1 MRREKRLGPRYTL
14 TGEPAKKEGRA
25 EGIASDRT
33 ACLLTGGPGS
43 GKTTLIKESL
53 ASYPGGAGGFYTEEI
68 RAGGVRQGF
77 RLATL
82 EGETAVLAHVDLPGP
97 FRVGKYG
104 VDVAA
109 LERAGVKALRKA
121 IEEKRL
127 VVVDEIGKME
137 LFSTAFQEA
146 VAQALERGR
155 VLGTIMLAPHPVAD
169 RIKALP
175 QVQVLLLT
183 RSNFQARLKEV
194 RAWLETV

>member
-1 MRREKRLGPRYTL
+1 M
-14 TGEPAKKEGRA
+14 
-25 EGIASDRT
+25 
-33 ACLLTGGPGS
+33 
-43 GKTTLIKESL
+43 
-53 ASYPGGAGGFYTEEI
+53 AGGFYTEEI

-82 EGETAVLAHVDLPGP
+82 EGETAVMAHVGFPGP

-109 LERAGVKALRKA
+109 LDKVGVKALRKA
-121 IEEKRL
+121 LEERRL

-137 LFSTAFQEA
+137 LFSTAFREA
-146 VAQALERGR
+146 VAQVLERGR

-183 RSNFQARLKEV
+183 RSNFQARLQEV
-194 RAWLETV
+194 RAWLEPG

>member
-1 MRREKRLGPRYTL
+1 
-14 TGEPAKKEGRA
+14 
-25 EGIASDRT
+25 
-33 ACLLTGGPGS
+33 
-43 GKTTLIKESL
+43 
-53 ASYPGGAGGFYTEEI
+53 
-68 RAGGVRQGF
+68 V
-77 RLATL
+77 TL

-97 FRVGKYG
+97 FCVGKYG

-109 LERAGVKALRKA
+109 LERVGVKALRKA

-155 VLGTIMLAPHPVAD
+155 VLGSIMLAPHPVAD

-194 RAWLETV
+194 RAWLETG

>member
-1 MRREKRLGPRYTL
+1 M
-14 TGEPAKKEGRA
+14 
-25 EGIASDRT
+25 
-33 ACLLTGGPGS
+33 
-43 GKTTLIKESL
+43 
-53 ASYPGGAGGFYTEEI
+53 
-68 RAGGVRQGF
+68 
-77 RLATL
+77 TL
-82 EGETAVLAHVDLPGP
+82 EGETAVLAHVGFTGP

-137 LFSTAFQEA
+137 LFSTAFREA

-155 VLGTIMLAPHPVAD
+155 ALGTIMLAPHPVAGG
-169 RIKALP
+169 IKALP

-183 RSNFQARLKEV
+183 RANFRTRLQEV
-194 RAWLETV
+194 RAWLETA

>member
-1 MRREKRLGPRYTL
+1 M
-14 TGEPAKKEGRA
+14 
-25 EGIASDRT
+25 
-33 ACLLTGGPGS
+33 
-43 GKTTLIKESL
+43 
-53 ASYPGGAGGFYTEEI
+53 AGGFYTEEI

-82 EGETAVLAHVDLPGP
+82 EGETAVMAHVGFPGP

-109 LERAGVKALRKA
+109 LDKVGVKALRKA
-121 IEEKRL
+121 LEERRL

-137 LFSTAFQEA
+137 LFSTAFREA
-146 VAQALERGR
+146 VDQAVERGR

-175 QVQVLLLT
+175 QVRVLLLT
-183 RSNFQARLKEV
+183 RPSFQARLQEIK
-194 RAWLETV
+194 AWLETG

>member
-1 MRREKRLGPRYTL
+1 M
-14 TGEPAKKEGRA
+14 
-25 EGIASDRT
+25 
-33 ACLLTGGPGS
+33 
-43 GKTTLIKESL
+43 
-53 ASYPGGAGGFYTEEI
+53 AGGFYTEEI
-68 RAGGVRQGF
+68 RGGGVREGF
-77 RLATL
+77 RLVTL
-82 EGETAVLAHVDLPGP
+82 EGETAVLAHIDLPDP

-109 LERAGVKALRKA
+109 LDRVGAKAIRKA

-137 LFSTAFQEA
+137 LFSTAFQET
-146 VAQALERGR
+146 VAQALEKGR

-175 QVQVLLLT
+175 QVRVLLLT
-183 RSNFQARLKEV
+183 RPSFQARLQEV

>member
-1 MRREKRLGPRYTL
+1 M
-14 TGEPAKKEGRA
+14 
-25 EGIASDRT
+25 
-33 ACLLTGGPGS
+33 
-43 GKTTLIKESL
+43 
-53 ASYPGGAGGFYTEEI
+53 
-68 RAGGVRQGF
+68 
-77 RLATL
+77 
-82 EGETAVLAHVDLPGP
+82 AHVDLPGP

-109 LERAGVKALRKA
+109 LERVGVKALRKA

-175 QVQVLLLT
+175 QVRVLLLT
-183 RSNFQARLKEV
+183 RTNFQARLKEV
-194 RAWLETV
+194 RAWLETA

>member
-1 MRREKRLGPRYTL
+1 M
-14 TGEPAKKEGRA
+14 
-25 EGIASDRT
+25 
-33 ACLLTGGPGS
+33 
-43 GKTTLIKESL
+43 
-53 ASYPGGAGGFYTEEI
+53 AGGFYTEEI

-82 EGETAVLAHVDLPGP
+82 EGETAVMAHADLHGP

-109 LERAGVKALRKA
+109 LEKVGVKALRKA
-121 IEEKRL
+121 MEERRL
-127 VVVDEIGKME
+127 LVVDEIGKME
-137 LFSTAFQEA
+137 LVSTAFREA
-146 VAQALERGR
+146 VAQAVERGR

-169 RIKALP
+169 RIKDLP

-194 RAWLETV
+194 RAWLETG

>member
-1 MRREKRLGPRYTL
+1 MGS
-14 TGEPAKKEGRA
+14 AK
-25 EGIASDRT
+25 T

-43 GKTTLIKESL
+43 GKTTLIKEAL
-53 ASYPGGAGGFYTEEI
+53 ASYSGGAGGFYTEEI

-77 RLATL
+77 RLVTL
-82 EGETAVLAHVDLPGP
+82 EGETAVLAHVDFPGP

-109 LERAGVKALRKA
+109 LERVGVKALRKA
-121 IEEKRL
+121 LEEKRL

-146 VAQALERGR
+146 VARALEMGR

-175 QVQVLLLT
+175 QVRVLLLT
-183 RSNFQARLKEV
+183 RSNFQACLQEV
-194 RAWLETV
+194 RAWLQTA